1 MNIKTRSINKLMCRR
16 RTSSLTKIRDLKN
29 EFNSGSPSKWM
40 RTAVSIDSHAIFT
53 FSSLASNFSPTS
65 IENTEPK
72 SDGNSIFLQKEFKSV
87 ILERL
92 PFTEI
97 PSSIFFNFPTEKS
110 NKILLFLFFGRWRGG
125 GSKSRKINLF
135 RKFVQ
140 TS

>member
-1 MNIKTRSINKLMCRR
+1 MYRRHVNSITKTRD
-16 RTSSLTKIRDLKN
+16 RTN
-29 EFNSGSPSKWM
+29 EFNNGSPSKWL
-40 RTAVSIDSHAIFT
+40 RITVLIDSHAIFT
-53 FSSLASNFSPTS
+53 FSSFASNFSPTS

-72 SDGNSIFLQKEFKSV
+72 SDGSSIFLQKEFKSV

-92 PFTEI
+92 PFMEI
-97 PSSIFFNFPTEKS
+97 PSSIFFNCPIEKS

-135 RKFVQ
+135 RKFAQ